1 MKKILAM
8 MLTAAMML
16 SMGTAVFAD
25 EAADPNTYTA
35 VPKTYEVKSGTAPAE
50 TFTYTFKAISYEDGD
65 GKVYTADDNG
75 VCTEINY
82 TIPAID
88 SIDHPFDE
96 TDETVHDFTKNV
108 EIDMTQTAGITYST
122 EKLYLVLTILR
133 EEDSDKYYVAHIHYM
148 SADNLDGKDDKGFTN
163 IYESGSLEI
172 TKKITGNMADMTKK
186 FTFTVVFEAVD
197 GEVLKSTIATNAD
210 TSGIVYNQD
219 SQNKYKYTFEIG
231 VNDTALFT
239 NLPDGIKYTVSE
251 DAENYKQTEVTG
263 ETKDTTEENNTVVT
277 GTIVEEEKDEVS
289 YTNTLTNEVDTGISV
304 DSIPYIA
311 MLGVVA
317 IGGTGFIVSKKR
329 RSED

>member
-1 MKKILAM
+1 MKKILAI

-108 EIDMTQTAGITYST
+108 EIDMTQDYRLGVYTYEVSETIPTIQTAGITYST

-219 SQNKYKYTFEIG
+219 SQNKYKDTFEEP
-231 VNDTALFT
+231 T
-239 NLPDGIKYTVSE
+239 IK
-251 DAENYKQTEVTG
+251 
-263 ETKDTTEENNTVVT
+263 
-277 GTIVEEEKDEVS
+277 EKEM
-289 YTNTLTNEVDTGISV
+289 I
-304 DSIPYIA
+304 
-311 MLGVVA
+311 
-317 IGGTGFIVSKKR
+317 
-329 RSED
+329 